1 MKVIRFVT
9 LIVSLAA
16 ISNAS
21 AQEMRRGT
29 VTNVDES
36 SGSITIQQ
44 TSTGTV
50 GSGAAPTASKYAVQD
65 ALLFNALRQGD
76 EVTFTSQEINGL
88 NTITKIQK

>member
-1 MKVIRFVT
+1 MKAIRFVT